1 MASSF
6 YAEMLYFR
14 GAEKHSSAPGSVFID
29 IIEVLLRVLDL
40 RQGGMKECTDEGA
53 EEERRKAEKD
63 EAAGGGRLQF
73 CPSSTVF

>member
-6 YAEMLYFR
+6 YVEMLYFR

-40 RQGGMKECTDEGA
+40 RQGGMKECADEAA
-53 EEERRKAEKD
+53 EEEGRKK
-63 EAAGGGRLQF
+63 GREG
-73 CPSSTVF
+73 